1 MQRGMAAVFGLVF
14 LFVLASG
21 GLLLKVVI
29 SPAGGGADASWT
41 SAFALATF
49 LALAWGVFLGLYR
62 MARHW
67 ENEIGE

>member
-21 GLLLKVVI
+21 GLLLKVLT
-29 SPAGGGADASWT
+29 GDASWT

-49 LALAWGVFLGLYR
+49 MALAWGVFLGLFR
-62 MARHW
+62 MARRW
-67 ENEIGE
+67 ENEVGE